1 MAQQQSMI
9 PTMQPTPGGYVDE
22 YPEFPLNYTVPTT
35 VPVSVKSSSSKRT
48 FNSVEIGVIATAIAI
63 TVITMCLLVSIARR

>member
-1 MAQQQSMI
+1 MAQQQS
-9 PTMQPTPGGYVDE
+9 MQPTPGGYVDE

-35 VPVSVKSSSSKRT
+35 VPVSVKPSSSKRT

-63 TVITMCLLVSIARR
+63 TVITMSLLVSIARR

>member
-1 MAQQQSMI
+1 MA
-9 PTMQPTPGGYVDE
+9 TMMPQPTPGGYVDE

-35 VPVSVKSSSSKRT
+35 VPVSAAPSTKRT

-63 TVITMCLLVSIARR
+63 TVITMSLLISIARR